1 MSLGFENV
9 PLGKVLALRKPDVVV
24 QRDAQY
30 EFAGM
35 KSFGKGVFRAA
46 VKEGSSFSYRTL
58 TRIRVGEF
66 VYPKL
71 MAWEGGLGVVTPEC
85 DGLYVSPEFC
95 VFEIDHSQVL
105 PRWLDLFFKQP
116 SVWPALAGGSAGTN
130 MRRRRIYPAD
140 FLKFKV
146 PLPKVEVQREVLRH
160 VDAVLADLDA
170 YRSSIKAAAAALDGA
185 LLAEFH
191 RISDAAPRRPMSAI
205 APLVRREVII
215 DHSAAYP
222 ELGVRSFGR
231 GTFHKPLLA
240 GTDVGTKR
248 LFRVLPGDLVF
259 NIVFAWEGA
268 VAVARPEDEGR
279 VGSHRFLT
287 CVPVDGEALAE
298 FLWFYFLTGEGL
310 TALGEASPGGAG
322 RNRTLGLHALAGIE
336 VPVPSFA
343 DQQRFV
349 EMLHFRD
356 DTRVRHQASDA
367 KCEALV
373 PELLRSVFAATFGV
387 GARPATHAVAAG

>member
-1 MSLGFENV
+1 M
-9 PLGKVLALRKPDVVV
+9 LA
-24 QRDAQY
+24 
-30 EFAGM
+30 
-35 KSFGKGVFRAA
+35 
-46 VKEGSSFSYRTL
+46 
-58 TRIRVGEF
+58 
-66 VYPKL
+66 
-71 MAWEGGLGVVTPEC
+71 
-85 DGLYVSPEFC
+85 
-95 VFEIDHSQVL
+95 
-105 PRWLDLFFKQP
+105 
-116 SVWPALAGGSAGTN
+116 WP
-130 MRRRRIYPAD
+130 
-140 FLKFKV
+140 
-146 PLPKVEVQREVLRH
+146 
-160 VDAVLADLDA
+160 
-170 YRSSIKAAAAALDGA
+170 
-185 LLAEFH
+185 
-191 RISDAAPRRPMSAI
+191 
-205 APLVRREVII
+205 
-215 DHSAAYP
+215 
-222 ELGVRSFGR
+222 
-231 GTFHKPLLA
+231 
-240 GTDVGTKR
+240 DVGTKR

-356 DTRVRHQASDA
+356 DTRARHQASDA